1 MSQIYD
7 LTTVFAEGLSAPR
20 PHTEFSEFSW
30 NQDIISDFPWDQ
42 IRESQNITCDFDDCG
57 ANWYLVYDHN
67 QNQKIAF
74 ISRYHPVALV
84 MEECPACFLTI
95 LKRHGI
101 CIAEMHNVFS
111 CDEAI
116 LKQYAPD
123 KFILDDRFL
132 EDENFS
138 FDHEWMNYIYERLE
152 RRRSY
157 VMPYEF
163 TFQEIR

>member
-1 MSQIYD
+1 MSQVYD

-20 PHTEFSEFSW
+20 PHTEFSECSW

-57 ANWYLVYDHN
+57 GNWYLVYDHN
-67 QNQKIAF
+67 QNKKIAF
-74 ISRYHPVALV
+74 ISRYYPVALV
-84 MEECPACFLTI
+84 EPECPACFLTI
-95 LKRHGI
+95 LQHHGI